1 MKQLFLPW
9 HSFDLQKKNQLYT
22 KYSCHE
28 LNFFLFR
35 KDKEFYESVVKDFIK
50 NKMEKT
56 FVDWYLLGI
65 EQESNNIF
73 VQKVLY
79 YIEGICRHED
89 LNAFEFCLLVDMCW
103 QKGNEKQKEKAKL
116 KVSNL

>member
-1 MKQLFLPW
+1 MK
-9 HSFDLQKKNQLYT
+9 N
-22 KYSCHE
+22 
-28 LNFFLFR
+28 
-35 KDKEFYESVVKDFIK
+35 FIK

-89 LNAFEFCLLVDMCW
+89 LNAFEICLLVDMCL
-103 QKGNEKQKEKAKL
+103 QKGNEKQKEKAKSL
-116 KVSNL
+116 AKAKIATKAKEDKYKDPSKTNQIFDQVLSLTTLD